1 VDALIASYYPNG
13 GAPTAPDWASDDY
26 DSIWTVTL
34 DANGNLTVNN
44 DLCEGIVSAS
54 LPATCPAF

>member
-1 VDALIASYYPNG
+1 VNALLASYYPNG
-13 GAPTAPDWASDDY
+13 GAPTVPGWSEGDY

-34 DANGNLTVNN
+34 DAKGNLTVNN
-44 DLCEGIVSAS
+44 NMCEGIVSAN